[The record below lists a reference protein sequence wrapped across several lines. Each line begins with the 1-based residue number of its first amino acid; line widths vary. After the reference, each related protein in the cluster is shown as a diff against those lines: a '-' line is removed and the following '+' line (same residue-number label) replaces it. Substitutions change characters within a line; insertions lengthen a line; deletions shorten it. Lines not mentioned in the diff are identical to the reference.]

1 MGGLNSLG
9 GLNKVNVDF
18 RPTVNLEEQN
28 KVNANEPKQ
37 VQGDAQEN
45 AQPVKAEAKS
55 VVCQLDVLLLGAAKK
70 SVGADTVT
78 NVETVGQSLVRKG
91 VLSKTDVTLLKN
103 LAESAAEKLKAL
115 DKFKGLDFAKAIIKI
130 DEAFDS
136 DAKIDGGFDF
146 DENSE
151 VGKAV
156 KKAIDAQL
164 ALSEELGKLN
174 ERLAASSK
182 VSTALY
188 DQFTELQFQCDRR
201 ATEIDSIA
209 FRMFDL
215 VQKDVVNGAVGDP
228 QIKALLDSSFSE
240 LMPREAIMMHGTAE
254 ALEKLGEKFRPL
266 AEKLDAF
273 SADGTKIL
281 TKAEI
286 KALETDMETM
296 KNAIDNVRK
305 NGLEIKRDNQVVS
318 RIEVDKSLLD
328 AMDQILADTKK
339 QIDNAKKTSV
349 NRTIDAFIKE
359 VDDSLYPEKSPGAGK
374 VNLTSAGMLDFKSS
388 RADIMKAFDDFAKG
402 KINAGKFY
410 DEIGRNQNKFFHGRF
425 DDDTKLRQC
434 GYKDNAA
441 AGIIKTMWGLG
452 IITSQFEELVKNAK
466 KQSALAT
473 SDVRRIMLGEVG
485 LSNVVEARVRGFKPD
500 DINPATDESAVVD
513 SEHLG
518 AGNAGKT
525 YLLTTKTGA
534 ELVFK
539 PELDSRIGLARL
551 MIGGGN
557 AYKAEQKTVNLNFAT
572 QDTAKAF
579 GCEDLVVKY
588 SVGSHDGQFGVFM
601 EKAKGFTGEDF
612 YRRKKDK
619 GDGFVPAGLK
629 TQIPDGEE
637 RTKVQG
643 QIAQKLNKLQWLDL
657 ITGQGDRHWNN
668 YFVCI
673 EKNVTTNTFDVTVK
687 AIDNDA
693 SFTERQVG
701 LQKYTLDEDK
711 AGKFFDELKDECKK
725 LFGEGWEREYQRV
738 AKDVGITKNEDGSM
752 TIDLAKAKSPE
763 VKMALIQIL
772 GVQSIAIPEEIDKE
786 FYDKLMEMD
795 KDPAKKRAFLDT
807 IKPRISKAALKTT
820 ENRLKEA
827 IEHAKKLDKEGKV
840 FGNDDWKDTDRL
852 SKMHRIADGVKIVNS
867 DGKRVVIDKKMCVNK
882 KGRNFVDQYLTNSC
896 PSYYKRDYLQYMFS

>member
-1 MGGLNSLG
+1 MSGLNSLS

-28 KVNANEPKQ
+28 KVNDNEPQK
-37 VQGDAQEN
+37 VQGDAPEN

-70 SVGADTVT
+70 SVGADTVK

-91 VLSKTDVTLLKN
+91 VLSETDVTQLKD

-130 DEAFDS
+130 DGA
-136 DAKIDGGFDF
+136 FDF
-146 DENSE
+146 DENRE

-182 VSTALY
+182 VSAALY

-215 VQKDVVNGAVGDP
+215 AQKDVVNGAVGDP
-228 QIKALLDSSFSE
+228 QIKALLDSAFSE

-281 TKAEI
+281 AKDEI
-286 KALETDMETM
+286 KSLEAEMATM
-296 KNAIDNVRK
+296 KNAIANVRK
-305 NGLEIKRDNQVVS
+305 NGLEIKRGDEVVS

-359 VDDSLYPEKSPGAGK
+359 VDDSLYPEKSPGAGD
-374 VNLTSAGMLDFKSS
+374 VNLTSVNMLDFKSS
-388 RADIMKAFDDFAKG
+388 RAEIMKAFDDFAKG

-410 DEIGRNQNKFFHGRF
+410 DEIDRNQRKFFRGRF

-466 KQSALAT
+466 KQPALAT

-500 DINPATDESAVVD
+500 DIDSATDESAVVD
-513 SEHLG
+513 SKHLG
-518 AGNAGKT
+518 AGKAGKT

-539 PELDSRIGLARL
+539 PELDSRIGLQRL
-551 MIGGGN
+551 MIGSGN
-557 AYKAEQKTVNLNFAT
+557 AYKFAQKTVNLNFAT

-612 YRRKKDK
+612 YRGKKTK

-629 TQIPDGEE
+629 TQIPDDEE

-693 SFTERQVG
+693 SFTARQVG
-701 LQKYTLDEDK
+701 LQKYTLDKDT
-711 AGKFFDELKDECKK
+711 AAKFLAELKKECIALYGAEAGQK
-725 LFGEGWEREYQRV
+725 EYDNRV
-738 AKDVGITKNEDGSM
+738 SKDLAIKDNGDG
-752 TIDLAKAKSPE
+752 TVTVDLAKAKSPE
-763 VKMALIQIL
+763 VKMALNQIL

-795 KDPAKKRAFLDT
+795 KNPDKKKEFLKSL
-807 IKPRISKAALKTT
+807 KPRISADALKAT
-820 ENRLKEA
+820 ENRLNEA
-827 IEHAKKLDKEGKV
+827 IEYAKSLDKSKV
-840 FGNDDWKDTDRL
+840 YGNDEWKDPKRL
-852 SKMHRIADGVKIVNS
+852 SNMPMIERSVGIVNS
-867 DGKRVVIDKKMCVNK
+867 DGKTVVVD
-882 KGRNFVDQYLTNSC
+882 RNMGDFVVKYLTNSC
-896 PSYYKRDYLQYMFS
+896 PSYYKRDNLQYMFS

>member
-1 MGGLNSLG
+1 MSGLNSLS

-28 KVNANEPKQ
+28 KVNANEPQQ
-37 VQGDAQEN
+37 VQGDAPEN

-70 SVGADTVT
+70 SVGADTVK

-91 VLSKTDVTLLKN
+91 VLSKTDVTRLKD
-103 LAESAAEKLKAL
+103 LADTAAKSLKAL

-130 DEAFDS
+130 DGA
-136 DAKIDGGFDF
+136 FDF
-146 DENSE
+146 DENSK

-156 KKAIDAQL
+156 KNAIDAQL
-164 ALSEELGKLN
+164 ALSEELGKFN

-182 VSTALY
+182 VSAALY

-215 VQKDVVNGAVGDP
+215 AQKNVVNGAVGDP
-228 QIKALLDSSFSE
+228 QIKALLDSAFSE

-273 SADGTKIL
+273 SANGTKIL

-286 KALETDMETM
+286 KALETDMATM

-359 VDDSLYPEKSPGAGK
+359 VDDSLYPEKSPGAGD

-388 RADIMKAFDDFAKG
+388 RAEIMKAFDDFAKG

-410 DEIGRNQNKFFHGRF
+410 DEIDRNQDKFFHGGF
-425 DDDTKLRQC
+425 NDDTKLRQC

-441 AGIIKTMWGLG
+441 AGIIKTMWGLS

-500 DINPATDESAVVD
+500 DIDPATDESAVVD
-513 SEHLG
+513 SEPLG
-518 AGNAGKT
+518 AGKAGKT

-539 PELDSRIGLARL
+539 PELDSRIGLERL
-551 MIGGGN
+551 AIGGGN
-557 AYKAEQKTVNLNFAT
+557 AYKAAQKTVNLNFAT

-612 YRRKKDK
+612 CRRKKTE

-629 TQIPDGEE
+629 TQIPDDEE

-693 SFTERQVG
+693 SFTARQVG

-711 AGKFFDELKDECKK
+711 AGKFFEELKDECKVIH
-725 LFGEGWEREYQRV
+725 GEKGGEHEYNNRV
-738 AKDVGITKNEDGSM
+738 AKDVGITKNEDG
-752 TIDLAKAKSPE
+752 TVTVDLAKAKSPE
-763 VKMALIQIL
+763 VKMALIQAL
-772 GVQSIAIPEEIDKE
+772 GMQSIAIPEEIDE
-786 FYDKLMEMD
+786 DFYNKLMEMD

-820 ENRLKEA
+820 ENRLNEA
-827 IEHAKKLDKEGKV
+827 IKHAKNLADKGKV

-852 SKMHRIADGVKIVNS
+852 SKMPRIADKVGIVNS
-867 DGKRVVIDKKMCVNK
+867 DGKTVVVDKKMGVNK